1 MQLTGHRTRAIFDRY
16 DILPEADLIA
26 ATAELA
32 RA

>member
-16 DILPEADLIA
+16 GIVPEADLTA
-26 ATAELA
+26 AAAELA